1 MHILFS
7 FTDNRIVGG
16 MHKNNSALT
25 FHLDRGILTKHIY
38 GLLRRKSNV
47 LLTPKKQA
55 KFIWPSVVLLCI
67 KMQHAYLCNKVVNNQ
82 TPSPRLGVSLLRENT
97 NIFTNVSYLCIL
109 HILRIQNIQVHESVQ
124 R

>member
-1 MHILFS
+1 MPEKCI
-7 FTDNRIVGG
+7 NRDKKLYLNGNLSQLLV
-16 MHKNNSALT
+16 
-25 FHLDRGILTKHIY
+25 KHI
-38 GLLRRKSNV
+38 NV

-67 KMQHAYLCNKVVNNQ
+67 KMQHVYLYNKVVNNQ
-82 TPSPRLGVSLLRENT
+82 TPSARLGVSLLRENT

-109 HILRIQNIQVHESVQ
+109 HILRIQNIQVHDSVQ